1 MSMDNLN
8 RIASE
13 LQNPSVG
20 MDRLAQYAQGTNPL
34 IPQYMALAEIQRR
47 QDLTKLEPGQASTTT
62 VAQDLVSKALAPQ
75 APMGGMP
82 GMAPQQMPQQEPQGV
97 AGLQAPQG
105 VAALPSG
112 MGQQSFA
119 GGGIVAFNGEDQSY
133 TGDVP
138 DLAGLS
144 DVAQKAW
151 EKTKGKF
158 NEWNQPWTPPNIT
171 PAESRAALTGTY
183 KRGMLDNL
191 TSAARTQEQEDMEGP
206 AAVGR
211 GVDPTK
217 QMAKPGSVPPAV
229 LKASLAQG
237 NLNAAAPPAD
247 KNTQPDLTYKNKVG
261 SIDPNAQAPG
271 IQPKSDAA
279 NQYIEML
286 KEQMA
291 EGKAGKEQ
299 DKYLRLLEA
308 GLGIMGGTSPYAAV
322 NIGAGATPAVRGY
335 AQDVAA
341 AGKANRETIG
351 QMATIQTKQQE
362 LAQEAAKTAIT
373 KDHYE
378 RMDTNDR
385 ARIGVLSQANGDAK
399 TAAGVSAIFGKL
411 ADAHKNDIDKGDLD
425 YATLYQQ
432 AQQMYNSTTGKNVGS
447 AGAPV
452 STQKTYT
459 YDPTSRSFS

>member
-13 LQNPSVG
+13 LQSPSVG

-47 QDLTKLEPGQASTTT
+47 QDLTKLEPGQSSPTT
-62 VAQDLVSKALAPQ
+62 VAQDLVTKALAPQ
-75 APMGGMP
+75 AQQMPMGMP
-82 GMAPQQMPQQEPQGV
+82 GMAPQQAPQGV

-138 DLAGLS
+138 DLSGLS
-144 DVAQKAW
+144 DVAQKVW

-183 KRGMLDNL
+183 KRGMLDNT
-191 TSAARTQEQEDMEGP
+191 TSAARAQEQEDMEAP
-206 AAVGR
+206 AAVPR
-211 GVDPTK
+211 GMDPTT
-217 QMAKPGSVPPAV
+217 QIAPPGSVPKSA
-229 LKASLAQG
+229 
-237 NLNAAAPPAD
+237 LNVPNGAPPAGAPAAGP
-247 KNTQPDLTYKNKVG
+247 NIGTPTYGSKVG
-261 SIDPNAQAPG
+261 SINPNAQAPG

-341 AGKANRETIG
+341 AGKAARENIG
-351 QMATIQTKQQE
+351 QMATIEAKQQE
-362 LAQEAAKTAIT
+362 IAQDAAKTAVT
-373 KDHYE
+373 AEHYKN
-378 RMDTNDR
+378 MDANDK

-452 STQKTYT
+452 ATQKTYT
-459 YDPTSRSFS
+459 YDPTTRSFN